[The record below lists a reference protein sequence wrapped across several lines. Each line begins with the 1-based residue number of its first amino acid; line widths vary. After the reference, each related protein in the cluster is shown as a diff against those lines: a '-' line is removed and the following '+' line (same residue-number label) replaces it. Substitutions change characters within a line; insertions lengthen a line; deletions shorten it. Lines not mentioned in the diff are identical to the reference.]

1 MAVTEES
8 LTQFIKKLRQ
18 IDVEPE
24 TTLFSDGTIDSLG
37 MVEIITFIEE
47 KADFQVGQEEVTL
60 ENFDTVS
67 RMVAFA
73 QSRAAED

>member
-1 MAVTEES
+1 MPVSEES
-8 LTQFIKKLRQ
+8 LIKFIKKLRQ
-18 IDVEPE
+18 IDVEPD

-37 MVEIITFIEE
+37 MVEIITHIEE
-47 KADFQVGQEEVTL
+47 KAGFEVNQEDVTL

-73 QSRAAED
+73 QSRADEG